1 MNPKHR
7 YVEFRRF
14 IGASLPGASFYVASR
29 WCMIVQHATVPFQPW
44 IPLQIYEKRM
54 PYAFAEYFGR
64 FEKSG
69 AVLFPPPACYKF
81 YENKV
86 PPVT

>member
-1 MNPKHR
+1 M
-7 YVEFRRF
+7 
-14 IGASLPGASFYVASR
+14 
-29 WCMIVQHATVPFQPW
+29 
-44 IPLQIYEKRM
+44 QIYEKRM

-81 YENKV
+81 YENKA